1 MPAAGSAEVL
11 RKVGVCRL
19 HLTPD
24 EAQRLIAAAGKR
36 GRYPERDKIL
46 VRLIYRHGLR
56 ASEAC
61 DLCWNDLN
69 LDDGTITVRRKK
81 MGKDS
86 THTMDRDELRDLRK
100 LQRATNSPYVFTTE
114 RGGPFHVR
122 ALQYV
127 VEAAGEAAGLP
138 KELSHPHALR
148 HAAGYA
154 LINNDVDVRLV
165 QEFLG
170 HKTPAMTMHYT
181 AVSPKRLAA
190 VRVR

>member
-1 MPAAGSAEVL
+1 VPNTSSGKEL
-11 RKVGVCRL
+11 RNVGERRL

-24 EAQRLIAAAGKR
+24 EAHRLIAAAGKR
-36 GRYPERDKIL
+36 GRYPERDRVL
-46 VRLIYRHGLR
+46 VRLVYRHGLR

-61 DLCWNDLN
+61 DLKWDHLN
-69 LDDGTITVRRKK
+69 LDEGTILVRRKK

-86 THTMDRDELRDLRK
+86 THSMDRDELRDLRK
-100 LQRATNSPYVFTTE
+100 LRRETNSPYVFSTE
-114 RGGPFHVR
+114 RGGPLSVR
-122 ALQYV
+122 TLQYIV
-127 VEAAGEAAGLP
+127 AEAGKIASLP
-138 KELSHPHALR
+138 EELSHPHALR
-148 HAAGYA
+148 HAAGYS

-190 VRVR
+190 LRVR

>member
-1 MPAAGSAEVL
+1 MTNTRSAEEKRNVAD
-11 RKVGVCRL
+11 RRL

-24 EAQRLIAAAGKR
+24 EAHRLIAAAGKR
-36 GRYPERDKIL
+36 GRYPERDKVL
-46 VRLIYRHGLR
+46 VRLVYRHGLR

-61 DLCWNDLN
+61 DLRWDHLN
-69 LDDGTITVRRKK
+69 LDDGTIIVRRKK

-100 LQRATNSPYVFTTE
+100 LRRETNSPYVFSTE
-114 RGGPFHVR
+114 RGGPLSVR
-122 ALQYV
+122 TLQYIV
-127 VEAAGEAAGLP
+127 AEAGKIAGLP
-138 KELSHPHALR
+138 EELSHPHALR

-170 HKTPAMTMHYT
+170 HKTPAMTTHYT

-190 VRVR
+190 LRVR